1 MSVERAGIHL
11 SAVAVFGHFKCGV
24 GGVGA
29 LRGFQYTFVVVVND
43 LLGVIHAT
51 VANFDST
58 LVEDLSKFV
67 IFREVYHFMVALF
80 AVFFYYFVK
89 LYHPG
94 IEHCI
99 TEFNATL

>member
-24 GGVGA
+24 GGVSA

-51 VANFDST
+51 VANFDSIS
-58 LVEDLSKFV
+58 VEDLSKFV
-67 IFREVYHFMVALF
+67 IFREVFIY
-80 AVFFYYFVK
+80 
-89 LYHPG
+89 
-94 IEHCI
+94 
-99 TEFNATL
+99 